1 MPTYNTQYVPL
12 DPVESAQLNRWQR
25 VFLTQRAPGA
35 ANSLATG
42 LDTPDTNHTP
52 KEVVF
57 ACGNTA
63 LAPPVTG
70 IIDNA
75 MDWRD
80 REITVEIMFD
90 PTNDIRP
97 GEAADNAQPLIQG
110 QFTFYSRTGAR
121 LWTTGPSAFGLGVYV
136 DSTNGYLWIAKAAG
150 YCHGKIRGTAQLRE
164 RS

>member
-57 ACGNTA
+57 ACGNAAKRGCSTIR
-63 LAPPVTG
+63 LNTKPEIKAPGHV
-70 IIDNA
+70 
-75 MDWRD
+75 
-80 REITVEIMFD
+80 
-90 PTNDIRP
+90 
-97 GEAADNAQPLIQG
+97 
-110 QFTFYSRTGAR
+110 S
-121 LWTTGPSAFGLGVYV
+121 S
-136 DSTNGYLWIAKAAG
+136 
-150 YCHGKIRGTAQLRE
+150 
-164 RS
+164 